1 MKRVLLSLILLGLAL
16 LVGHPAFA
24 GGGSGDAPVNLR
36 ISINPVQGNANT
48 AITVSG
54 SGADPSTSVSIALA
68 PQTDTAANA
77 LATVQ
82 ANPNAD
88 GTFSATLTV
97 PANTSDGQY
106 AVRAEQTGPSG
117 QAFQFYWHLFNVGA
131 GAGVSAL
138 PSAGGVVA
146 NPPSTVVIT
155 LALLLLIGLGI
166 RGAYAVKYG

>member
-1 MKRVLLSLILLGLAL
+1 MKRIILSVILLGMAL

-36 ISINPVQGNANT
+36 IAISPVQGNANT

-54 SGADPSTSVSIALA
+54 TGADPSVAVSVALA

-77 LATVQ
+77 LVTVQ
-82 ANPNAD
+82 VNPGPD
-88 GTFSATLTV
+88 GTFRATLTV
-97 PANTSDGQY
+97 PANTTDGQY
-106 AVRAEQTGPSG
+106 AVRAEQVDGNG
-117 QAFQFYWHLFNVGA
+117 RLLQFYWNLFNVGA

-138 PSAGGVVA
+138 PASGGVTESA
-146 NPPSTVVIT
+146 PPAVIGT

-166 RGAYAVKYG
+166 RGVYAVKYG

>member
-1 MKRVLLSLILLGLAL
+1 MKRVLLSLVLLGLAL

-48 AITVSG
+48 VITVSG
-54 SGADPSTSVSIALA
+54 SGADPSARVSIALA
-68 PQTDTAANA
+68 PQTDTATNA
-77 LATVQ
+77 LATTQV
-82 ANPNAD
+82 NPNAD

-106 AVRAEQTGPSG
+106 AVRAEQLSSSG
-117 QAFQFYWHLFNVGA
+117 QLSQFYWHLFNVGA

-138 PSAGGVVA
+138 PASGGVRTE
-146 NPPSTVVIT
+146 PPSAVVIT
-155 LALLLLIGLGI
+155 LALLLLLGLSI

>member
-1 MKRVLLSLILLGLAL
+1 MKRALLSLILLGLAL

-54 SGADPSTSVSIALA
+54 TGADPSARVSIALA
-68 PQTDTAANA
+68 PQTDTATNA

-82 ANPNAD
+82 VNANTD

-106 AVRAEQTGPSG
+106 AVRAEQIGSNG
-117 QAFQFYWHLFNVGA
+117 QTLQFYWHLFNVGA

-138 PSAGGVVA
+138 PASGEVMTD
-146 NPPSTVVIT
+146 PPSTVVIT
-155 LALLLLIGLGI
+155 LALLLLLGLSI

>member
-48 AITVSG
+48 AITVTG
-54 SGADPSTSVSIALA
+54 TGADPSAKVSLALA

-77 LATVQ
+77 LATTQV
-82 ANPNAD
+82 NPNAD

-106 AVRAEQTGPSG
+106 AVRAEQLSSTGRLS
-117 QAFQFYWHLFNVGA
+117 QFYWHLFNVGA

-138 PSAGGVVA
+138 PASGGVRTDS
-146 NPPSTVVIT
+146 PSAVVIT
-155 LALLLLIGLGI
+155 LALLLLFGLSI